1 MPPISSRRLRSWY
14 LILKALPGHYLK
26 AATFYGFHPIAGARA
41 LVRALHARYTPQ
53 EAFIHGLLQPGAD
66 ARTDTRYISSSR
78 MTEIQLRL
86 NPPSWRITMDDKS
99 VFYRFC
105 AAAGLPIPR
114 MYGIFMRHRAGWA
127 HSGRSP
133 GSRDEWIR
141 FFESDCPEAFVV
153 KPSLGRS
160 GRGVRVLVRTGGGF
174 VENGTRRITAG
185 VLVDELTTRGLYS
198 SYVIQELI
206 RNHPDLQALTGSA
219 GLQTVRVHTLVDTGA
234 AVRVIYAYARLITG
248 GNVIDNFQ
256 RGATGNL
263 IARVHVDT
271 GRLYPAVS
279 YREGRGFPPIDT
291 QAPGAVATDGFQLPL
306 WPEVVA
312 LTTRAAPVFLPL
324 RHIGWDV
331 AMTPSGP
338 MFIEGN
344 FTPDAPTG
352 GAAMH
357 EFLAALP
364 REVLAG

>member
-1 MPPISSRRLRSWY
+1 MRLSSRRLRSWY
-14 LILKALPGHYLK
+14 LILKAIPGHYLR
-26 AATFYGFHPIAGARA
+26 AATFYGFHPLAGARA
-41 LVRALHARYTPQ
+41 LVRALQARYTPQ
-53 EAFIHGLLQPGAD
+53 EAFIHGLLQPGSD

-86 NPPSWRITMDDKS
+86 NPPAWRITMDDKFT
-99 VFYRFC
+99 FYRFC

-114 MYGIFMRHRAGWA
+114 LYGIFLRNRPGW
-127 HSGRSP
+127 SGTGALPSTRK
-133 GSRDEWIR
+133 GWIR
-141 FFESDCPEAFVV
+141 FFETDCPEAFVV

-160 GRGVRVLVRTGGGF
+160 GRGVRVLVRTGNGF
-174 VENGTRRITAG
+174 TENGTRHLTPEM
-185 VLVDELTTRGLYS
+185 LVDELTTRGLYS
-198 SYVIQELI
+198 AYVIQELI

-219 GLQTVRVHTLVDTGA
+219 GLQTVRVHTLVDNDG
-234 AVRVIYAYARLITG
+234 AVRVFYAYARLIIG

-271 GRLYPAVS
+271 GRLHPAVS
-279 YREGRGFPPIDT
+279 YQEGRGFPPIDIR
-291 QAPGAVATDGFQLPL
+291 APGAVVTGGFQLPL

-338 MFIEGN
+338 MLIEGN

-364 REVLAG
+364 PA